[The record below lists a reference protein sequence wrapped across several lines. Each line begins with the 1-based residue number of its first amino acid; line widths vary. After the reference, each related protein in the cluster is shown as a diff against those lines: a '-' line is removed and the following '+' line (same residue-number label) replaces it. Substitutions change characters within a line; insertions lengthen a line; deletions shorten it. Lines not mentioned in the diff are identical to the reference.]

1 MYMYVYSLQS
11 DTRGDILMS
20 LMFNPTLNI
29 ISGIILKATNLQ
41 KMDISGSAGLSV
53 YMYICF

>member
-1 MYMYVYSLQS
+1 MYVYSLQS

-53 YMYICF
+53 YMYICL